1 MNSDMGFSWKSA
13 IAATLAAILA
23 AGAANIVA
31 AERFFIGIEDLP
43 VMPGL
48 EQVVGAGVSFDAP
61 AGRIVEITAR
71 GAVSSRAVTEYYR
84 SALPQLGWQ
93 PGGEGGFSR
102 EGERL
107 QLSIS
112 ASGRS
117 LTVRFSLRPR

>member
-1 MNSDMGFSWKSA
+1 MGFSWKSA